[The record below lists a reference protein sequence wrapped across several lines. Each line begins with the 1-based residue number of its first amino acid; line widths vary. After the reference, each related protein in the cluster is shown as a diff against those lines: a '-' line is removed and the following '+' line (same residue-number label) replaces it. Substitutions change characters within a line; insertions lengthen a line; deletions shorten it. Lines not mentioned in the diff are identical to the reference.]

1 MQVATA
7 ASIILRGSSSKTGI
21 SVAGS
26 ETDQGVLKLQRTTQA
41 LQQLR
46 QTLASSDDEAK
57 TKAQRKLEEAKQE
70 LEMLRSSNMPPEV
83 VARLA
88 AELAR
93 KVGAAASEFAS
104 AVATGSPTTA
114 VPVDAT
120 VDAAAAA
127 TSADAAAASQTDGAL
142 TNTEQEAATDAT
154 DTGSQEPDAT
164 AYARKAYESVARDD
178 PKVSGISTDDR
189 ETMEEFKAAV
199 SELKQLLEKVMHELR
214 QKDRQGGTQAGA
226 NAVPAIAGFSVTTA
240 AIPTSIVV

>member
-1 MQVATA
+1 MQVATTA
-7 ASIILRGSSSKTGI
+7 ASIILRGASSKTGT

-26 ETDQGVLKLQRTTQA
+26 ETDQSVLKLQRTTQA

-46 QTLASSDDEAK
+46 QTLASSGDEAK
-57 TKAQRKLEEAKQE
+57 AKAQRKLEEAKQE

-93 KVGAAASEFAS
+93 KVGTAASEFAS
-104 AVATGSPTTA
+104 DVATGSPTTA

-127 TSADAAAASQTDGAL
+127 TSADAAATSQTDGAL
-142 TNTEQEAATDAT
+142 TNTKQEAGTA
-154 DTGSQEPDAT
+154 DTGAQEPDA
-164 AYARKAYESVARDD
+164 AAHARKAYESVAKDD
-178 PKVSGISTDDR
+178 PKFSGISTDDR
-189 ETMEEFKAAV
+189 ETMEEFKAVV
-199 SELKQLLEKVMHELR
+199 SELKQLLEKAMHELR
-214 QKDRQGGTQAGA
+214 QKDQQGAQARA
-226 NAVPAIAGFSVTTA
+226 SAAPAIAGFSVATA